1 MATSR
6 PMLATFILLL
16 RRLPSG
22 ISGCDPGHMLSDF
35 GVRPSISAPTARVAK
50 KPADSLVARVTAPA
64 CLRCLRDSHCPNNGN
79 RESGEKGKSNE
90 IFPHGLL
97 LSGKLRKCLERIGPK
112 ASGYFDLRGTPLNH
126 FGDLAVYQRE
136 GLC

>member
-1 MATSR
+1 M
-6 PMLATFILLL
+6 PQKWLGLALTVQVAEAEQDRL
-16 RRLPSG
+16 RRKGSGPYPS
-22 ISGCDPGHMLSDF
+22 
-35 GVRPSISAPTARVAK
+35 
-50 KPADSLVARVTAPA
+50 DSLVARVTAPA
-64 CLRCLRDSHCPNNGN
+64 CLRRLRNSHCPNNGN

-112 ASGYFDLRGTPLNH
+112 ASGYFDLRGTPLDH